1 MNDFLK
7 FATSR
12 GMNSMHVE
20 NVEMAKPSVRK
31 ALINQS
37 LYLIMPNGDMYDV
50 SGRLV
55 R

>member
-20 NVEMAKPSVRK
+20 NAMNAWLVTSAP
-31 ALINQS
+31 LS
-37 LYLIMPNGDMYDV
+37 LKSDN
-50 SGRLV
+50 
-55 R
+55 